1 MVIEDE
7 RIKELTLQL
16 YNKLMEKPLAIK
28 EIFEDYFGEKNVD
41 LIDIDYDS
49 FLSVLKRTPIRS
61 LGSLTGLTPV
71 QKTLYEGINEETLVS
86 DYILIKYFGEELL
99 PFIDNLIA
107 NTLKMYVVVYFPK
120 VTVTNEYNKSI
131 EIYDVYVR
139 QQIKGNGTAL
149 YRPQLTRSTLTRN
162 QFISGYVHSHVHSS
176 IKVIPQFHGIC
187 TGSGPINSTITS
199 LTVSY
204 DEGLWRLFCVELNNL
219 ISVESVE
226 GVPYISLESVTNKF
240 ESMGDFYMNTVYT
253 ASSRPSTYA
262 NNPFKFIDHKGFI
275 KYLLT
280 NDIIPFNYAKGQYG
294 IGVSFIELMVRISNA
309 FISWYNSLGSK
320 KPMMNLFSTG
330 FLFKGIIRDN
340 AILYGRESSNA
351 SLIASLK
358 GRFMFKF
365 KGEDVKFNIIDDAI
379 DNDESTFVNVN
390 YVEEIVGSLLSVLNV
405 GYGRKNNIIDKETR
419 FI

>member
-28 EIFEDYFGEKNVD
+28 EIFEDYFGEENID

-49 FLSVLKRTPIRS
+49 FLSVLEKTPIRS
-61 LGSLTGLTPV
+61 FGSLTGLTPV
-71 QKTLYEGINEETLVS
+71 QNTLYEGIKEETLVS

-99 PFIDNLIA
+99 PFIDNLLTS
-107 NTLKMYVVVYFPK
+107 TLKMYVVVYFPK

-139 QQIKGNGTAL
+139 QQIKGDGTTL
-149 YRPQLTRSTLTRN
+149 YKPQLTRSTLTRN
-162 QFISGYVHSHVHSS
+162 QFISGYVHSHVHSC
-176 IKVIPQFHGIC
+176 IQAIPKFNGIC
-187 TGSGPINSTITS
+187 TGSGPINSTISS

-204 DEGLWRLFCVELNNL
+204 DEGLWRLFCVELNSL
-219 ISVESVE
+219 ISVESVA
-226 GVPYISLESVTNKF
+226 GTPYISLESVTNKF
-240 ESMGDFYMNTVYT
+240 ESMRDFYMNTVYT
-253 ASSRPSTYA
+253 ASSRPMTYA
-262 NNPFKFIDHKGFI
+262 HSYKFIDHKGFI

-280 NDIIPFNYAKGQYG
+280 NDIIPFNYANGQYG

-320 KPMMNLFSTG
+320 KPMVNLFGIG

-340 AILYGRESSNA
+340 AILYGRESSNIP
-351 SLIASLK
+351 LMASLK

-365 KGEDVKFNIIDDAI
+365 KGKDVKFNIINETVN
-379 DNDESTFVNVN
+379 NDENTFVNVN